1 VNLASRNGSGSA
13 GFRRARALLCALA
26 VALGIVVAVAAPA
39 SAHATLEGSTPEQN
53 SVVARAPS
61 QVTLTFDEAVG
72 ISADSIRVF
81 DPNGDRVDDAHTTS
95 TSDPDEI
102 AIGLRSGLGYGT
114 YTVAWHVISADSHPV
129 EGAFVFSVGTAGS
142 TKVNVATINVKS
154 STLVG
159 LFYGAL
165 RWLGYLGYALLF
177 GGFAFLALC
186 WPAGASDRRTVRLL
200 AIGWTASLAAAIGV
214 LVVQG
219 AYAGELPL
227 GSALDTSVLSGTLGT
242 RFGQAVVARL
252 LLLAVVAPLLATVLH
267 RLPRAA
273 GGGGRVRA
281 YYVAALGVPGALG
294 AATWAA
300 GDHAST
306 GIQVPIAVF
315 SDIVHVT
322 SMGLW
327 LGGLTMLLVV
337 VCRPA
342 PETSAAANEA
352 VTAVQRFSRLAL
364 CCIGAL
370 VASGI
375 YQAWRN
381 VGSWSALSSTPYGRI
396 VVLKIGGLCILV
408 GLGWMARD
416 WIRRTVEHTGRVA
429 VAQAQRMEPA
439 DLLGRLRRSVAL
451 EAGVALI
458 VLALSS
464 VLVESQP
471 GRTAE
476 AAQTGPTNATLPFNT
491 GTASGTIT
499 VYVGPGTEGPNQVHL
514 YLDNAKGLPYD
525 AQQITLRFT
534 LPAQKLGPLTATVI
548 RDGPGH
554 YVDQPLSLGFPGTW
568 TLSVT
573 VRSDDF
579 DETTLTVPVTI
590 SP

>member
-1 VNLASRNGSGSA
+1 MSLLASSGPA
-13 GFRRARALLCALA
+13 TTHRRRARALLLTLIA
-26 VALGIVVAVAAPA
+26 ALGIVLAVASPA
-39 SAHATLEGSTPEQN
+39 SAHATLESTTPAEN
-53 SVVARAPS
+53 SVVATAPS
-61 QVTLTFDEAVG
+61 QVTLTFDEGVG
-72 ISADSIRVF
+72 ISDDSIRVF
-81 DPNGDRVDDAHTTS
+81 DPAGDRVDDGHTTS
-95 TSDPDEI
+95 TSNPDTI
-102 AIGLRSGLGYGT
+102 AINLRSGLGKGT

-129 EGAFVFSVGTAGS
+129 EGAYVFSIGAAGS
-142 TKVNVATINVKS
+142 TKVDESTINVKS
-154 STLVG
+154 STAVG
-159 LFYGAL
+159 IFYGAL

-186 WPAGASDRRTVRLL
+186 WPSGASDRRAFRLL

-227 GSALDTSVLSGTLGT
+227 GSALDTSVLSGTLDT

-252 LLLAVVAPLLATVLH
+252 LLLALAAPLLAATLG
-267 RLPRAA
+267 RLPQAS
-273 GGGGRVRA
+273 GRGRA
-281 YYVAALGVPGALG
+281 YFLGTVGVLGVLG

-306 GIQVPIAVF
+306 GEQVPIAVV
-315 SDIVHVT
+315 SDLVHLT

-327 LGGLTMLLVV
+327 LGGLLMLALV

-342 PETSAAANEA
+342 PEATGDLSTH
-352 VTAVQRFSRLAL
+352 VSAVQRFSRLAM
-364 CCIGAL
+364 CCVGAL
-370 VASGI
+370 VVSGV

-381 VGSWSALSSTPYGRI
+381 VGSWAALSGTPYGRL
-396 VVLKIGGLCILV
+396 VVLKIGGLCILI

-416 WIRRTVEHTGRVA
+416 WIRRTVDHTGRVA
-429 VAQAQRMEPA
+429 VAQAQRMDAPG
-439 DLLGRLRRSVAL
+439 LLSKLRRSVAL
-451 EAGVALI
+451 EAGVALV

-476 AAQTGPTNATLPFNT
+476 AAATGPTQATVPFNT
-491 GTASGTIT
+491 GTASGTLTI
-499 VYVGPGTEGPNQVHL
+499 YVGPGTEGPNQTHL
-514 YLDNAKGLPYD
+514 YLNNAKGLPYD
-525 AQQITLRFT
+525 AAQITIEFT
-534 LPAQKLGPLTATVI
+534 LPADNLGPITATVQ

-554 YVDQPLSLGFPGTW
+554 YLDLPLPLTFPGTW

-573 VRSDDF
+573 IRSDDF
-579 DETTLTVPVTI
+579 DETTVTVPVKI

>member
-1 VNLASRNGSGSA
+1 MRL
-13 GFRRARALLCALA
+13 RALLLSS
-26 VALGIVVAVAAPA
+26 VAAAGIVLAVAAPA
-39 SAHATLEGSTPEQN
+39 SAHATLEGSTPAQN
-53 SVVARAPS
+53 SLVSRAPG

-81 DPNGDRVDDAHTTS
+81 DPNGSRVDDGNTT
-95 TSDPDEI
+95 TTTDPDEI
-102 AIGLRSGLGYGT
+102 EIGLRSGLGYGT

-129 EGAFVFSVGTAGS
+129 EGAFVFSVGTASS
-142 TKVNVATINVKS
+142 TKVDQATINVKS
-154 STLVG
+154 STAVG

-177 GGFAFLALC
+177 GGFAFLVLC
-186 WPAGASDRRTVRLL
+186 WPSGASERRSFRIL

-227 GSALDTSVLSGTLGT
+227 GSALDSSVLSGTLGT

-252 LLLAVVAPLLATVLH
+252 LLLALVAPLLAATLNRV
-267 RLPRAA
+267 PAA
-273 GGGGRVRA
+273 TARGRG
-281 YYVAALGVPGALG
+281 YFLAAIGVLGVLG

-306 GIQVPIAVF
+306 GTQVPIAVF
-315 SDIVHVT
+315 SDLVHLT

-327 LGGLTMLLVV
+327 LGGLAMLLLV
-337 VCRPA
+337 VCRPGTES
-342 PETSAAANEA
+342 PVSER
-352 VTAVQRFSRLAL
+352 VTAIQRFSRLAL

-370 VASGI
+370 VASGV

-381 VGSWSALSSTPYGRI
+381 VGSWAALSGTPYGRM

-429 VAQAQRMEPA
+429 VAQAQRLEPPG
-439 DLLGRLRRSVAL
+439 LLFRLRRSVAL
-451 EAGVALI
+451 EAVVALV

-464 VLVESQP
+464 ILVESQP

-476 AAQTGPTNATLPFNT
+476 AAQSGPTNATLAFDT

-499 VYVGPGTEGPNQVHL
+499 IYVGPGTEGPNQAHL
-514 YLDNAKGLPYD
+514 YLNNAKGLPYD
-525 AQQITLRFT
+525 AAQITLSFT
-534 LPAQKLGPLTATVI
+534 LPAQKLGPLTATVV

-554 YVDQPLSLGFPGTW
+554 YLDQPLTLGFPGTW
-568 TLSVT
+568 TLNVT
-573 VRSDDF
+573 IRSDNF
-579 DETTLTVPVTI
+579 DETTLSLPVKI

>member
-1 VNLASRNGSGSA
+1 MTSASSPRPA
-13 GFRRARALLCALA
+13 GFRRARALLAALA
-26 VALGIVVAVAAPA
+26 IAVGIVLAVAAPA
-39 SAHATLEGSTPEQN
+39 SAHATLEGSTPAQN
-53 SVVARAPS
+53 SVVTSAPG
-61 QVTLTFDEAVG
+61 QVTLTFDESVG

-81 DPNGDRVDDAHTTS
+81 NPNGDRVDDGNTVS
-95 TSDPDEI
+95 TSNPDEI
-102 AIGLRSGLGYGT
+102 EIGLRSGLANGT

-129 EGAFVFSVGTAGS
+129 EGAFVFSVGTTSS
-142 TKVNVATINVKS
+142 TKVDEATINVKS
-154 STLVG
+154 STAVG

-186 WPAGASDRRTVRLL
+186 WPGGASDRRTFRLL
-200 AIGWTASLAAAIGV
+200 AIGWTASLASAIGV

-227 GSALDTSVLSGTLGT
+227 GNALDSSVLSGTLGT
-242 RFGQAVVARL
+242 RFGQALVARL
-252 LLLAVVAPLLATVLH
+252 ILLALVAPLLAATLSRVPQATA
-267 RLPRAA
+267 RGRAYFAA
-273 GGGGRVRA
+273 GIGI
-281 YYVAALGVPGALG
+281 LGVLG

-306 GIQVPIAVF
+306 GTQVPIAVV
-315 SDIVHVT
+315 SDLVHLT

-327 LGGLTMLLVV
+327 LGGLAMLLLV

-342 PETSAAANEA
+342 SDSARDLATS

-364 CCIGAL
+364 VCIGAL
-370 VASGI
+370 VASGV

-381 VGSWSALSSTPYGRI
+381 VGSWSALSGTPYGRM

-429 VAQAQRMEPA
+429 VAQAQRMEPVG
-439 DLLGRLRRSVAL
+439 LLAKLRRSVAL

-458 VLALSS
+458 VLAISS
-464 VLVESQP
+464 ILVESQP
-471 GRTAE
+471 GRAAE
-476 AAQTGPTNATLPFNT
+476 AAQTGPTNTTLAFNT
-491 GTASGTIT
+491 GTASGTIIIDVT
-499 VYVGPGTEGPNQVHL
+499 PGTEGPNQAHL
-514 YLDNAKGLPYD
+514 YLNNAKGLPYD
-525 AQQITLRFT
+525 AAQITLQFT
-534 LPAQKLGPLTATVI
+534 LPAQKLGPLTATVV

-554 YVDQPLSLGFPGTW
+554 YVDQPLTLSFAGTW

-573 VRSDDF
+573 IRSDDF
-579 DETTLTVPVTI
+579 DETTVSIPVRI